1 MPPSPRA
8 GEPVDGEAVTAG
20 REGRLGSA
28 EGLCQ
33 HRLPPYETRRWA
45 MAERGRFAMKAGVGG
60 CRAAGVRV
68 RLCAGRRLRV
78 IGTLGPCSPGLGDS
92 DTREDLGGTSEMR
105 SCGSPRS
112 LPLPPQPHP
121 QTWRP
126 RPRGRQ
132 GAVQVH
138 TEGQSRVLSL
148 RRHVGLLSAGSTG
161 GGRGALAGEVED
173 DEPAEDEDTCGG
185 EGVAEPG

>member
-8 GEPVDGEAVTAG
+8 GEPADGEAVTAG

-33 HRLPPYETRRWA
+33 HRLSPYETRRWA

-92 DTREDLGGTSEMR
+92 DTREDLGGTSEIMWFA
-105 SCGSPRS
+105 PS

-121 QTWRP
+121 TDLETQAQREAGSCPGSHRGSEPSPVTAM
-126 RPRGRQ
+126 PRGSAQR
-132 GAVQVH
+132 
-138 TEGQSRVLSL
+138 GQYRRRARCSGWGSR
-148 RRHVGLLSAGSTG
+148 
-161 GGRGALAGEVED
+161 GR
-173 DEPAEDEDTCGG
+173 
-185 EGVAEPG
+185 